1 MRKERFPKG
10 KGGIRKTTTESE
22 YERECGSSK
31 LRSNLSRFVFIV
43 EINGKTGTVQRI
55 YKNIKNFKKPVD
67 IMNSLGYNV
76 SCVENDNHMRV

>member
-1 MRKERFPKG
+1 ME
-10 KGGIRKTTTESE
+10 TAESE
-22 YERECGSSK
+22 YGQDGQERGSSK
-31 LRSNLSRFVFIV
+31 LRSDPSRFVFIV

>member
-1 MRKERFPKG
+1 ME
-10 KGGIRKTTTESE
+10 TAESE
-22 YERECGSSK
+22 YGQECGSSK
-31 LRSNLSRFVFIV
+31 LRSNPSRFVFIV
-43 EINGKTGTVQRI
+43 EINGKTGTVWRI